1 METRP
6 TLTAA
11 AKGSI
16 PSLPRTGGPFR
27 ECHLRIIRHQPDV
40 WNPSQPRL
48 QSDLTVNELVVEADV
63 CRLGPRVGV
72 IDAPQSR
79 PIDCAE
85 AHRAGLAARVDV
97 AVRQVERAQQ
107 RAGTANGHNLGM
119 RGRVV
124 VGRDLV
130 PAFRDDC
137 VVADDDCAEW
147 SAAVRAHF
155 LKRKRDRA
163 PHKCLFAHQPIASS
177 NGGMVYSSLNWRW
190 SSHHRSFPSA
200 EISPAGV
207 PSELTGQPW
216 RPRRCQRSSA
226 SGRAGPALFSCSW
239 SPPQCVPSRGDR
251 RSSFWEPPMPT
262 LTDGKTIAPTA
273 LLAPLI
279 VSSK

>member
-1 METRP
+1 
-6 TLTAA
+6 
-11 AKGSI
+11 SI
-16 PSLPRTGGPFR
+16 PSLPRTGGPFC
-27 ECHLRIIRHQPDV
+27 ECRPRIVRHQPDV
-40 WNPSQPRL
+40 WNPSQTRL

-72 IDAPQSR
+72 VDAPQPR

-163 PHKCLFAHQPIASS
+163 LHKCLFAHQPIASS

-190 SSHHRSFPSA
+190 SSHHRWHCRCVAARGARAAQALWDNASVGVTQRKVGPSVMVSAWPDPPSA
-200 EISPAGV
+200 RPAEPSAGV
-207 PSELTGQPW
+207 
-216 RPRRCQRSSA
+216 CD
-226 SGRAGPALFSCSW
+226 GREVFALPARFLGALCGV
-239 SPPQCVPSRGDR
+239 PTQCNSLCKPLV
-251 RSSFWEPPMPT
+251 
-262 LTDGKTIAPTA
+262 
-273 LLAPLI
+273 LLAAMALWAE
-279 VSSK
+279 